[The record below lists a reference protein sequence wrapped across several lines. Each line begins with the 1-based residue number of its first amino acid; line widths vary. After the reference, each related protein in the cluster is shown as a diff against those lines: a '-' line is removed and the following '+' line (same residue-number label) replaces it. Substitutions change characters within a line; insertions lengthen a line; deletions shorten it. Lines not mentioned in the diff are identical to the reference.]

1 MEGRKR
7 EGEEGRKREVGGGR
21 KRWRGG
27 ENMECKDLCGR
38 GGDGVGGGKDMG
50 EGGVERKVQEPC
62 AGGEGER
69 DGYGGG
75 RRSGTEGTRTLCR
88 RGGGEGWIWGRE
100 EEWNGRYKNPVQEG
114 RGGGKDM
121 GEGGGVE
128 RKVQEPCAGGEGE
141 RDGYGGG
148 RRSGTE
154 GTRTLCRRGGWSEER
169 EGYGGGQWNGR
180 YKRRGGD
187 GVRRDMEEWNGRYKN
202 PVQEGRDGVRRGK
215 DMGEGGGS
223 GTDGP

>member
-1 MEGRKR
+1 
-7 EGEEGRKREVGGGR
+7 
-21 KRWRGG
+21 
-27 ENMECKDLCGR
+27 MECKDLCGR

-75 RRSGTEGTRTLCR
+75 R
-88 RGGGEGWIWGRE
+88 
-100 EEWNGRYKNPVQEG
+100 G
-114 RGGGKDM
+114 RG
-121 GEGGGVE
+121 
-128 RKVQEPCAGGEGE
+128 
-141 RDGYGGG
+141 
-148 RRSGTE
+148 SGTE